1 MLKFELIKLT
11 TCDEISFE
19 VGYHFDD
26 SLPPHTGILMMHP
39 TSDWKSHFMVKLL
52 AQRGFGVIGC
62 TNRYTGKEAELILE
76 DTLIDWAACVDFLR
90 ASGYQNIIGI
100 GYSGGGEIAAG
111 YHSEAVHPQIK
122 GSARGDFPDFT
133 KLTLSPLDG
142 LVLLNAHAGRPHSI
156 TRSLD
161 PSVGGLDGNDPLDYN
176 PDLDMYNPKNGPPF
190 QADFRKSYH
199 AAQIE
204 RNHKITRWCQSVVER
219 IKTLGNPSMS
229 DLTFIVHRADANLA
243 FLDKA
248 DDSSG
253 LTIWAEDP
261 RVSNYTPGPLRGP
274 NTRLRAMTVKSW
286 LSQRGLLSSQ
296 FDLFKFLPNCHIPT
310 LVICGTADEGGTD
323 QSQAMFD
330 AAPDPG
336 KQLVWVKDLTHF
348 MRGQEDKQAEVA
360 DAIANFARTRGLM
373 KARALT

>member
-1 MLKFELIKLT
+1 
-11 TCDEISFE
+11 
-19 VGYHFDD
+19 
-26 SLPPHTGILMMHP
+26 
-39 TSDWKSHFMVKLL
+39 
-52 AQRGFGVIGC
+52 
-62 TNRYTGKEAELILE
+62 
-76 DTLIDWAACVDFLR
+76 
-90 ASGYQNIIGI
+90 
-100 GYSGGGEIAAG
+100 
-111 YHSEAVHPQIK
+111 
-122 GSARGDFPDFT
+122 
-133 KLTLSPLDG
+133 
-142 LVLLNAHAGRPHSI
+142 
-156 TRSLD
+156 
-161 PSVGGLDGNDPLDYN
+161 VGGLDGNDPLDYN